1 MEYIDKRSF
10 LMDIKITLKTVFV
23 VFKKKGQYKV
33 LLSH

>member
-23 VFKKKGQYKV
+23 VFKKEGAI
-33 LLSH
+33 